1 MYVKEIWRYPVK
13 SMAGESLQAA
23 TLTALGIEGDRI
35 VQVKNA
41 RGRPVTARTHPGL
54 LQFRGTLDDLGNPLV
69 DGIPWDDPRVLN
81 AVRKIAG
88 PESHLVRDES
98 VNRFDVLPLLVATD
112 GAIAEF
118 GRDRRRLRSNILIG
132 GVSGLEEREWEGG
145 VIRIGEVAIS
155 IHDLRARC
163 IMTTYDPDTLAH
175 DPKVLRDIIKRFDGK
190 LALNCAVVQ
199 GGEIRLN
206 QEGQVA
212 RR

>member
-35 VQVKNA
+35 VQVRNA

-54 LQFRGTLDDLGNPLV
+54 LEFRATLDDFGNPLV
-69 DGIPWDDPRVLN
+69 DGIPWDDPAVLK
-81 AVRKIAG
+81 AVRKLVAS
-88 PESHLVRDES
+88 ESHLVRDES
-98 VNRFDVLPLLVATD
+98 VHRFDVLPLLVATD

-118 GRDRRRLRSNILIG
+118 GRDGRRLRPNIVIG
-132 GVSGLEEREWEGG
+132 GVSGVEEREWEGG
-145 VIRIGEVAIS
+145 VVRIGEVVIA

-175 DPKVLRDIIKRFDGK
+175 DPKVLRDIVKRFDGK
-190 LALNCAVVQ
+190 LALNCEVVR

-206 QEGQVA
+206 DEVQVA